1 MQTLRITIPL
11 TEAEYDAL
19 VRMAQQDYRHP
30 RGQIRFLLCEEA
42 RRRKL
47 LDVLPQP
54 DSAESERMPN
64 ELATTA

>member
-11 TEAEYDAL
+11 SDAEYDAL

-30 RGQIRFLLCEEA
+30 RGEMLFLLCEEA

-47 LDVLPQP
+47 LDVVSQP
-54 DSAESERMPN
+54 DTGEPN
-64 ELATTA
+64 EVQHDFGTTH